1 MRVSIITINY
11 NDVQGLERTIKS
23 VQEQTAT
30 NYEHIIIDG
39 GSTDASKELMESY
52 KNNFSFYS
60 SEPDHG
66 VYDAMNKGILKAT
79 GDYLLFLNSGDTLWN
94 NQVMDRVFP
103 HLTDGADIVYGNL
116 FMVSIDLPSFKHTYP
131 SILDFNFFKNTSLG
145 HPATFIKKELFDVY
159 GHYRTDLKIVSDWAF
174 FLRTICIEKVSYKKI
189 DVVVSNFYEGGIS
202 TSADFTELRKQ
213 EIKTV
218 LLDHYDLYDSNYDS
232 LIKENNSKAAIYNLV
247 HPQIGLITT
256 NKTLLKILNKF
267 ISLLSFILRKKRS
280 L

>member
-1 MRVSIITINY
+1 MLISIITVNY
-11 NDVQGLERTIKS
+11 NEVAGLERTIKS
-23 VQEQTAT
+23 VQEQKST

-39 GSTDASKELMESY
+39 GSTDASKELMELY

-79 GDYLLFLNSGDTLWN
+79 GDYLLFLNSGDTLYKN
-94 NQVMDRVFP
+94 DVLSKVQPYLN
-103 HLTDGADIVYGNL
+103 TSAAIVYG
-116 FMVSIDLPSFKHTYP
+116 DLYIMGEDRPNFILRYP
-131 SILDFNFFKNTSLG
+131 KSLDFIFFKNTSLG
-145 HPATFIKKELFDVY
+145 HPATFIKKELFDLY
-159 GHYRTDLKIVSDWAF
+159 GYYRTDLHIVSDWAF
-174 FLRTICIEKVSYKKI
+174 FLNVICAEHVSYQKI
-189 DVVVSNFYEGGIS
+189 DLTISNFYEGGIS

-218 LLDHYDLYDSNYDS
+218 LLDHYDLYDSNYDA
-232 LIKENNSKAAIYNLV
+232 LIKENNSKAAIYDLV

-256 NKTLLKILNKF
+256 NTTLLKMLNKF